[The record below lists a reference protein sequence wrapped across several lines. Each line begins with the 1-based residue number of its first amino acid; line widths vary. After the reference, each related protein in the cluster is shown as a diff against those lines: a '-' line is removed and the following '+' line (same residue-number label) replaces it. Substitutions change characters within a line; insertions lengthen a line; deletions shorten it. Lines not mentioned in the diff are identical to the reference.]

1 MFFYLLQEID
11 EKDKMNSFNDDCSTK
26 SEKNRK
32 PRRLFD
38 DNDKA
43 LNVNEANIDF
53 HYDDSSDEK
62 YLTIEIKTYKHLDTS
77 SIDLQ
82 VLPTYLRYDVLL
94 FFIPYRKSFCVI
106 IHLFK

>member
-1 MFFYLLQEID
+1 MSLTIFYQFYVFYPFQEID

-26 SEKNRK
+26 SRENRK

-82 VLPTYLRYDVLL
+82 VLPTYLR
-94 FFIPYRKSFCVI
+94 
-106 IHLFK
+106 

>member
-62 YLTIEIKTYKHLDTS
+62 YLIIEIKTYKHLDTS

-82 VLPTYLRYDVLL
+82 VLPTYLRYYTCTYDKCNVHV
-94 FFIPYRKSFCVI
+94 FFIPFRKGF
-106 IHLFK
+106 